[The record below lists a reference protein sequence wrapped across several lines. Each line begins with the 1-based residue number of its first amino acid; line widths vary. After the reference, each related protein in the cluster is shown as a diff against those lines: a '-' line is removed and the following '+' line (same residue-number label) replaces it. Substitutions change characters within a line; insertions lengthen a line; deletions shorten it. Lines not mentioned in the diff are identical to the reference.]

1 MINPEDNTTVNIT
14 LKVSNK
20 LLVPLEEYL
29 NNFFE
34 LVDFSVLADTKNMY
48 ENDPSFKKIVKES
61 KKIKDIRLQ
70 YINDNNHK
78 YK

>member
-1 MINPEDNTTVNIT
+1 MIKPEDNTTVNIT
-14 LKVSNK
+14 LKVANN

-48 ENDPSFKKIVKES
+48 ENDASFKKIVKES
-61 KKIKDIRLQ
+61 KKIKDLRLQ

>member
-1 MINPEDNTTVNIT
+1 MKKPKDKNTVNIT
-14 LKVSNK
+14 LKVTNK
-20 LLVPLEEYL
+20 FLVPLEEYL
-29 NNFFE
+29 NNLFE